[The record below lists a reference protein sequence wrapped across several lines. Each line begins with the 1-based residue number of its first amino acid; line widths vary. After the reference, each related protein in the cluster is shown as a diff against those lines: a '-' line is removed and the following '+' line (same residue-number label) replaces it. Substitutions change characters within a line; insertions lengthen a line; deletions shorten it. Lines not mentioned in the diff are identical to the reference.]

1 MPVQDFIQPW
11 SGFAVR
17 HIPAAPDASVDV
29 YDFRYS
35 GRSQE
40 NRWNIAGEPTLY
52 LAKDK
57 DVALA
62 EYARHFE
69 VDRTP
74 GLAAK
79 THRRQVYRFQVRLDA
94 TLNLC
99 HPPVW
104 AALSLRDAPDCFK
117 DRAVARAVAH
127 FVRHTTSTQA
137 IFVPSL
143 AFLDNLDQ
151 WCLVLFLERLPGD
164 PRTFLP
170 TVEDDGVFQVS

>member
-1 MPVQDFIQPW
+1 MPLQDFILPW

-17 HIPAAPDASVDV
+17 HIPAAPDTHVDV

-40 NRWNIAGEPTLY
+40 NRWNVAGEPTLY

-62 EYARHFE
+62 EYACHFE
-69 VDRTP
+69 VDRTL

-79 THRRQVYRFQVRLDA
+79 THRRQVYRFQVTIDA

-104 AALSLRDAPDCFK
+104 AALSLTDAPDCFK

-127 FVRHTTSTQA
+127 FLRKTTSTQA
-137 IFVPSL
+137 IFVPSM
-143 AFLDNLDQ
+143 AFLDTLDQ
-151 WCLVLFLERLPGD
+151 WCLVLFLECLPGS
-164 PRTFLP
+164 PYTFLP
-170 TVEDDGVFQVS
+170 TVEDDGVFQVF